1 MVFTFKIKLS
11 LMTEFILVKGVDS
24 MLLNMDI
31 TVMIILPKG
40 YETGLRTADLRPIFV
55 VEVLAILLLVAH

>member
-1 MVFTFKIKLS
+1 
-11 LMTEFILVKGVDS
+11 MTEFILVKGVDS